1 MIEIAKR
8 TTDSE
13 RIARYKALKLTE
25 QEEKELLAYDKAIDS
40 AKKGERLEYD
50 LPLEDEKAAKKYVRT
65 GTRKTT
71 AYKFNQKERKPDTV
85 KEEMIA
91 ALANFL
97 QKAGCYEK
105 VTIVNKTQKIS
116 FTVDGVDFSYTLT
129 RHNKKK
135 GEG

>member
-8 TTDSE
+8 TTDKE

-40 AKKGERLEYD
+40 AKDDERLEYD

-71 AYKFNQKERKPDTV
+71 TYKFNTKERKPDTI

-97 QKAGCYEK
+97 QEAGCYEN
-105 VTIVNKTQKIS
+105 VTVSNKTQKID
-116 FTVDGVDFSYTLT
+116 FTVDGVAFSYTLT